1 MQEFRKAAKKCFC
14 TKTLE
19 LARVQPMEPLTLH
32 VRTQAIPVEERT

>member
-1 MQEFRKAAKKCFC
+1 MQEFRKAATKLFC

-19 LARVQPMEPLTLH
+19 LAPVQPLTLH